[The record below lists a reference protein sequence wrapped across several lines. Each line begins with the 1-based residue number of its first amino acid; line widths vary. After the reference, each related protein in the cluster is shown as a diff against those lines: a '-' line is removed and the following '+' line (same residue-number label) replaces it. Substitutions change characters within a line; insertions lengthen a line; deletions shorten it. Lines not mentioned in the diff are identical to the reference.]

1 MDESSK
7 DRAMDYMGALQHAQ
21 QSSKSAHVV
30 LSGINAIRPSDIS
43 KPKQPLDRSKAT
55 KKKPR
60 QPTHASSGFDTTV
73 QTAMGLSSAIPL

>member
-30 LSGINAIRPSDIS
+30 LSGINAIRPADVAAAAAGSS
-43 KPKQPLDRSKAT
+43 GGAERA
-55 KKKPR
+55 KKKAKKGGP
-60 QPTHASSGFDTTV
+60 AGGFNT
-73 QTAMGLSSAIPL
+73 G